1 MQLIILTL
9 LCFVLSF
16 VAGAV
21 GWKYT
26 EPTAA
31 EGPTG
36 PLKTVTITEE
46 GIAMENMRRKVRSEY
61 VSMPRVDLCYNPD
74 VSAPEYCTLHDKETG
89 FAYVYDVASG
99 ALPRLYEKCPGGGHG
114 CWFTEKYDGYGSI
127 VAIEN
132 SKGEGL
138 LEKMAKDVWS
148 GNWDIAPFKEGKTY
162 KFDKGQL
169 MEIRGDEEVVVTVQD
184 MPRSAYFIQLLINM
198 EEAGWDKPDK
208 FKFEIRNA
216 QDLSPYNM
224 IPIVSEPEPEPE
236 PVPSPPSP
244 TDVDCTWT
252 GVMSSVDVE
261 DKGDFKEFKAT
272 YDITKDTEQRGTG
285 LTCDGEIPVKLKTY
299 NTKPPG
305 RFKGRGNEI
314 KETYTDGVK
323 DSSIRGKVIER
334 RFKGRR
340 NERN

>member
-9 LCFVLSF
+9 LCFVVSC
-16 VAGAV
+16 VASAV

-26 EPTAA
+26 QPG

-46 GIAMENMRRKVRSEY
+46 GVSMENMRRKVVSEY

-74 VSAPEYCTLHDKETG
+74 VSTPEYCTLHNKETG

-114 CWFTEKYDGYGSI
+114 CWFTEKYDQYGSI

-169 MEIRGDEEVVVTVQD
+169 MEVRGDEDVVVTVQD
-184 MPRSAYFIQLLINM
+184 MARSAYFIQLLINM

-208 FKFEIRNA
+208 FKMEIRNA
-216 QDLSPYNM
+216 QDASPYNM
-224 IPIVSEPEPEPE
+224 IPIIPEPEPE
-236 PVPSPPSP
+236 PQPVAAPPP
-244 TDVDCTWT
+244 PPVATDVDCTWT
-252 GVMSSVDVE
+252 GTQNKLDVQDME
-261 DKGDFKEFKAT
+261 EFKVYKGHYEIA
-272 YDITKDTEQRGTG
+272 KDTEQKGTG
-285 LTCDGEIPVKLKTY
+285 LTCDGEVPVQLKTY
-299 NTKPPG
+299 NALPPG
-305 RFKGRGNEI
+305 MIKGRGNEI
-314 KETYTDGVK
+314 IETYTNGLK
-323 DSSIRGKVIER
+323 DSSKRGTVVKRARV
-334 RFKGRR
+334 
-340 NERN
+340 

>member
-9 LCFVLSF
+9 LCFLVSF

-26 EPTAA
+26 EPGD
-31 EGPTG
+31 GPTG

-46 GIAMENMRRKVRSEY
+46 GISMENMRRKVRSEY
-61 VSMPRVDLCYNPD
+61 ISMPRVDLCYNPE

-99 ALPRLYEKCPGGGHG
+99 ALPRLYEECSGGGHG
-114 CWFTEKYDGYGSI
+114 CWYTEKYDQYGSI

-148 GNWDIAPFKEGKTY
+148 GNWDLAPFKEGKTY

-184 MPRSAYFIQLLINM
+184 MARSAYFIQLLINM

-208 FKFEIRNA
+208 FNFEIRNA
-216 QDLSPYNM
+216 QDSSPYNM
-224 IPIVSEPEPEPE
+224 IPIIPEPEPEPE
-236 PVPSPPSP
+236 PEEIVATPPPPPVP

-252 GVMSSVDVE
+252 GVPSSVDVQ
-261 DKGDFKEFKAT
+261 DTGDFVLYKGY
-272 YDITKDTEQRGTG
+272 YDITKDTEQKGTG
-285 LTCDGEIPVKLKTY
+285 LRCDGEVPVALKTY
-299 NTKPPG
+299 NKAPPG
-305 RFKGRGNEI
+305 RIKGKGNEI
-314 KETYTDGVK
+314 SETYTNGIK
-323 DSSIRGKVIER
+323 DSSIRGRVIKRER
-334 RFKGRR
+334 I
-340 NERN
+340 